1 VGISYPLLVKL
12 DCVRWWPLG
21 SSIETCQS
29 PPRSAPNVD
38 GRQRSLCLKRCVAME
53 LLHELLV
60 ERPEMYH
67 ILLQRH
73 SVGLLLLIL
82 PNSGAIPRGALHLR
96 SRCCRCLALGTD
108 PPSTCSI

>member
-1 VGISYPLLVKL
+1 M
-12 DCVRWWPLG
+12 G

-38 GRQRSLCLKRCVAME
+38 GRQWSLATSASSVVAME

-60 ERPEMYH
+60 NRPEMYH

-82 PNSGAIPRGALHLR
+82 RNSGVVPRGKLH
-96 SRCCRCLALGTD
+96 
-108 PPSTCSI
+108 